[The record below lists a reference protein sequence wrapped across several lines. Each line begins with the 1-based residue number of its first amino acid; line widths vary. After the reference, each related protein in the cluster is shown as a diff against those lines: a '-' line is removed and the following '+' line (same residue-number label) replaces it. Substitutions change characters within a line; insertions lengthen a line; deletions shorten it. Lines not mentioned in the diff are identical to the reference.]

1 MKFKNI
7 IAGIFSL
14 LLLSLPLQ
22 ASEIE
27 KLTQYTD
34 SVAKEIEQLKAS
46 KSSVTSS
53 ISQTMLMHQL
63 ESLTTESSNAVINY
77 AKSDEAQESKEAT
90 VALLMKQEKLIN
102 RQQSSATKA
111 LSQLFKDFEAT
122 SIEDQPIEWVTVS
135 NAMDYRTRLFK
146 IELALIEA
154 QEQLGQS
161 KEKSRST
168 FSKNLDG
175 VSSNLY
181 VVLGSSL
188 KLSEVLQS
196 ERSKT
201 PAAQRDNI
209 DSRLRM
215 QQRMNLTFSS
225 NLRSMIPMMEATQ
238 LDTAKFNELTFSA
251 TGELSDAMVS
261 TDAFMAVGHNLLEN
275 ITQWIV
281 ENAGSTISKVIIF
294 ILIIVLFKYLS
305 GLVRK
310 IMTRIVRSPQS
321 KLSTLVQDFIVSMS
335 AKAVMLF
342 GILIALAQVG
352 LNLGPLLT
360 GLGVAGIVIGF
371 ALQDTL
377 SNFASGMMIL
387 IYRPFDVEDFV
398 EAGGVSGKVSHMSL
412 VNTTIR
418 TFDNQIFIVP
428 NSKIWGDTIK
438 NITAEK
444 VRRVDMTF
452 GIGYSDDIDKAE
464 AVLANILEQHN
475 KVLKSPEP
483 TIKVMTLNESSVDFI
498 VRPWVN
504 TADYWEVYWD
514 VTKTVKMRFDQEG
527 ISIPFPQ
534 RDVRLYETK

>member
-1 MKFKNI
+1 MKFKSVI
-7 IAGIFSL
+7 TGILTL
-14 LLLSLPLQ
+14 LLFSMPIQ
-22 ASEIE
+22 ASELE
-27 KLTQYTD
+27 KLQEYTD
-34 SVAKEIEQLKAS
+34 SVVQEIEQIKQAGGE
-46 KSSVTSS
+46 VTSS

-63 ESLTTESSNAVINY
+63 ESLTTESSNSVI
-77 AKSDEAQESKEAT
+77 AFSQTEEGKRSKEET
-90 VALLMKQEKLIN
+90 IALLNKQEQLVH
-102 RQQSSATKA
+102 RQQSRATHA
-111 LSQLFKDFEAT
+111 LKILFKKFEAA
-122 SIEDQPIEWVTVS
+122 SIDDQPIQWVTVS
-135 NAMDYRTRLFK
+135 NAINYRT
-146 IELALIEA
+146 ELLNLELQLVKA
-154 QEQLGQS
+154 QETLGAD
-161 KEKSRST
+161 KSQT
-168 FSKNLDG
+168 KKIYGENLASI
-175 VSSNLY
+175 SSNLY

-188 KLSEVLQS
+188 KLTEVLQN
-196 ERSKT
+196 ERSNT
-201 PAAQRDNI
+201 PSDQRGAI
-209 DSRLRM
+209 DARLRM
-215 QQRMNLTFSS
+215 QQRMNQTFSD
-225 NLRSMIPMMEATQ
+225 NLRNMIPLMEAAQ
-238 LDTAKFNELTFSA
+238 IDTTRYNEITFSA

-261 TDAFMAVGHNLLEN
+261 SDALVAVMHNV
-275 ITQWIV
+275 V
-281 ENAGSTISKVIIF
+281 ENLTHWVTDNAGGALSKVIIF
-294 ILIIVLFKYLS
+294 VLIIVLFKYLS
-305 GLVRK
+305 GLVK
-310 IMTRIVRSPQS
+310 KLVTRIVRSPQS
-321 KLSTLVQDFIVSMS
+321 KLTTLVQDFIVSMS
-335 AKAVMLF
+335 AKAVMVF

-398 EAGGVSGKVSHMSL
+398 EAGGVSGMVSHMSL

-428 NSKIWGDTIK
+428 NSQIWGNTIK

-464 AVLANILEQHN
+464 SVLASILEQHG

-498 VRPWVN
+498 VRPWVK

-514 VTKTVKMRFDQEG
+514 VTKEVKLRFDQEG

-534 RDVRLYETK
+534 RDVHVYETK

>member
-1 MKFKNI
+1 MKFKSVI
-7 IAGIFSL
+7 TGIFTL
-14 LLLSLPLQ
+14 LLFSMPIQ
-22 ASEIE
+22 ASELE
-27 KLTQYTD
+27 KLQEYTD
-34 SVAKEIEQLKAS
+34 SVVQEIEQIKQAGGE
-46 KSSVTSS
+46 VTSS

-63 ESLTTESSNAVINY
+63 ESLTTESSNSVI
-77 AKSDEAQESKEAT
+77 AFSQTEEGKRSKEET
-90 VALLMKQEKLIN
+90 IALLNKQEQLVH
-102 RQQSSATKA
+102 RQQSRATHA
-111 LSQLFKDFEAT
+111 LKILFKKFEAA
-122 SIEDQPIEWVTVS
+122 SIDDQPIQWVTVS
-135 NAMDYRTRLFK
+135 NAINYRT
-146 IELALIEA
+146 ELLNLELQLVKA
-154 QEQLGQS
+154 QEILGAD
-161 KEKSRST
+161 KSQT
-168 FSKNLDG
+168 KKIYGENLASI
-175 VSSNLY
+175 SSNLY

-188 KLSEVLQS
+188 KLTEVLQN
-196 ERSKT
+196 ERSNT
-201 PAAQRDNI
+201 PSDQRGAI
-209 DSRLRM
+209 DARLRM
-215 QQRMNLTFSS
+215 QQRMNQTFSD
-225 NLRSMIPMMEATQ
+225 NLRNMIPLMEAAQ
-238 LDTAKFNELTFSA
+238 IDTTRYNEITFSA

-261 TDAFMAVGHNLLEN
+261 SDALMAVMHNVLEN
-275 ITQWIV
+275 LTHWV
-281 ENAGSTISKVIIF
+281 TDNAGGALSKVIIF
-294 ILIIVLFKYLS
+294 VLIIVLFKYLS
-305 GLVRK
+305 GLVK
-310 IMTRIVRSPQS
+310 KLVTRIVRSPQS
-321 KLSTLVQDFIVSMS
+321 KLTTLVQDFIVSMS
-335 AKAVMLF
+335 AKAVMVF

-398 EAGGVSGKVSHMSL
+398 EAGGVSGMVSHMSL

-428 NSKIWGDTIK
+428 NSQIWGNTIK

-464 AVLANILEQHN
+464 SVLASILEQHG

-498 VRPWVN
+498 VRPWVK

-514 VTKTVKMRFDQEG
+514 VTKEVKLRFDQEG

-534 RDVRLYETK
+534 RDVHVYETK